1 MERLI
6 QRIDRETSVV
16 FDTGKFDDW
25 CVFIKTRDEKKPPLD
40 IDYFNFFKSLA
51 GKFGANRVYSEFVE
65 IYNEVNYSVD
75 KSTLSRIISIA
86 KKYPKPLD
94 RDVALNLVVIY
105 AGMIAEKNKKN
116 AVLKERIK
124 RLGMHQVLIENM
136 PVNEAASFSRGMK
149 ATELDKICTE
159 KGF

>member
-6 QRIDRETSVV
+6 QRIDRDTSVV
-16 FDTGKFDDW
+16 FDSGKFDDW
-25 CVFIKTRDEKKPPLD
+25 CVYVKTPAGRKPPLD
-40 IDYFNFFKSLA
+40 TEYFSFFKELA
-51 GKFGANRVYSEFVE
+51 NDFGTERVYGEFVE
-65 IYNEVNYSVD
+65 VYERVTEAVEREALD
-75 KSTLSRIISIA
+75 RIIQLA
-86 KKYPKPLD
+86 KNYPSPLG

-105 AGMIAEKNKKN
+105 AGMIEEKNKRN

-136 PVNEAASFSRGMK
+136 PIDEAANFSRGMK
-149 ATELDKICTE
+149 ARDLDKICKQ